1 MIKSSAEVYGYIVSY
16 YVCNL
21 MVAVMGVCKAYIQC
35 RLLRIIISLQLVLVP
50 GHDNNVVD
58 NNSLL
63 GQAFFVL
70 GQNRS
75 HFHYCS
81 CFVVV

>member
-16 YVCNL
+16 YICNL
-21 MVAVMGVCKAYIQC
+21 VVAVMGLCKVYIQC

-63 GQAFFVL
+63 GQAFLFWDRIDHTFILVL
-70 GQNRS
+70 
-75 HFHYCS
+75 
-81 CFVVV
+81 VLL